1 MKEIKK
7 EERSE
12 KLITELLNVWE
23 DSVRATHN
31 FLSNEEIEKNVVVEN
46 IDYKMVK
53 YVLKQDEGMYREFV
67 IYINPSNFTFDYQE
81 KEYECIYGKIDNGQ
95 IEAKTIVILAK

>member
-31 FLSNEEIEKNVVVEN
+31 FL
-46 IDYKMVK
+46 
-53 YVLKQDEGMYREFV
+53 
-67 IYINPSNFTFDYQE
+67 
-81 KEYECIYGKIDNGQ
+81 
-95 IEAKTIVILAK
+95 